1 MTKAILALVTI
12 ALLCFVQ
19 PTSAAE
25 AEDDDAPKASDS
37 KSDSKDKGAKKDEP
51 SDDEDA
57 DEGDKEDG
65 EGEDRPPESVRK
77 SESGVAMAD
86 LVHDGFVIRTTA
98 FVPAEAVTRQ
108 TGKVSADAIV
118 VTLQKQFSTAV
129 CYYSF
134 KAYVGEGLTTIPSCI
149 VHR

>member
-12 ALLCFVQ
+12 ALLCFAQ
-19 PTSAAE
+19 TISAAE
-25 AEDDDAPKASDS
+25 HEDDDTPKASDS
-37 KSDSKDKGAKKDEP
+37 KAGSKDKSAKKDEP
-51 SDDEDA
+51 SDNEDEE
-57 DEGDKEDG
+57 DEEEEDG
-65 EGEDRPPESVRK
+65 PSESAGK

-86 LVHDGFVIRTTA
+86 LVHDGFVIRTTV

-108 TGKVSADAIV
+108 TGKVSGDAIV

-134 KAYVGEGLTTIPSCI
+134 KAYVKEGLTAIASCT
-149 VHR
+149 VYR